1 MAAQYSQYQY
11 GAQQGAYRQDP
22 PLPPAAMKPQL
33 PRSISTTNLETTR
46 QCQDLVQ
53 QDFCTCVPPGG
64 TYFFI
69 NLPMYTF
76 TIPQL
81 NSCPPDFRQF
91 VFERIVD
98 KTAKKS
104 LEEEKCLNWCMQATK
119 LEPLHTKGDG
129 NCLLHAAS
137 LGMWGFQD
145 RANILRNA
153 VSQAVA
159 HAGNTNTL
167 FDRWRHNKTMECRQ
181 QGYELEPRQWQQEWQ
196 TVVRQASSDP
206 TATSTLYSL
215 EEFHVFVLANVLRRP
230 VIMYASQKM
239 RSIQTGGTMQCINFH
254 GLYLPLLWDPKS
266 CKKDPLPLAYQNG
279 HFSALVVVDF
289 AQQYRDGQLV
299 LPLVSCD
306 NQPLPVRFTLHGE
319 NQESLLNDYLSI
331 ITITGSNSPYPQ
343 MRISCAS
350 LSINLKPAYYDRL
363 VTAFIKACY
372 EDYCTMKGISAV
384 PGPMMY
390 ETPAATQHASPK
402 TCHKCQE
409 YFGAVEYGG
418 LCHGCFT
425 NKTKDAYPSKCP
437 GCTDFFGD
445 EEYGGFCYYCF
456 LKKTGAP
463 NRTFD
468 APPPA
473 SQSSI
478 QDMSFPAPAF
488 DFGNGSTVPPV
499 PSRSPERSQA
509 PKQKVAKD
517 ISIEALMKRLED
529 TESEI
534 KRLKNESHTQVLEV
548 EQQKRQ
554 LSQALKA
561 AEDKISNVQRLATYE
576 YQLLQHRMT
585 ELELSFPSASQK
597 SPNQPFWVVP
607 RSDIVLT
614 EEEVGR
620 GGWGTINVALFR
632 GQRVAAKSLHNEI
645 ISPHNIRLFTREMN
659 VMAQVRHPNIVLFI
673 GATNEGVPVVLT
685 ELMAQSLRDLL
696 TRGNVANPLLIS
708 IASDVTRALNY
719 LHLNQPRPLIHRDV
733 SSANVLLNPMPDS
746 MWTAKVSDFGSTNFL
761 NQTQTIGPG
770 NPVYAAPESYNPLQ
784 HTPKMDVFSFGVLLI
799 EMCSC
804 QLPPVEEREELIRAI
819 NWPEC
824 EKLIRDC
831 LKQEPSKRPSMGEV
845 LVGLGMM

>member
-1 MAAQYSQYQY
+1 M
-11 GAQQGAYRQDP
+11 
-22 PLPPAAMKPQL
+22 
-33 PRSISTTNLETTR
+33 
-46 QCQDLVQ
+46 
-53 QDFCTCVPPGG
+53 
-64 TYFFI
+64 

-76 TIPQL
+76 TIPHL
-81 NSCPPDFRQF
+81 NSYPPDFRQF

-159 HAGNTNTL
+159 YAGKNNTL

-196 TVVRQASSDP
+196 TVVRQASSDH

-319 NQESLLNDYLSI
+319 NQESLLNDYLSV

-363 VTAFIKACY
+363 VTGFIEACY
-372 EDYCTMKGISAV
+372 EDYCKMKGMGAG
-384 PGPMMY
+384 PGPIMY
-390 ETPAATQHASPK
+390 ETAPLYGQYNSGNKYKTPPQSGSDSASRGK
-402 TCHKCQE
+402 LQ
-409 YFGAVEYGG
+409 
-418 LCHGCFT
+418 
-425 NKTKDAYPSKCP
+425 
-437 GCTDFFGD
+437 
-445 EEYGGFCYYCF
+445 
-456 LKKTGAP
+456 KKA
-463 NRTFD
+463 
-468 APPPA
+468 
-473 SQSSI
+473 
-478 QDMSFPAPAF
+478 
-488 DFGNGSTVPPV
+488 
-499 PSRSPERSQA
+499 QA

-517 ISIEALMKRLED
+517 ICIEALKKRLED

-585 ELELSFPSASQK
+585 ELELSFQSASQK

-659 VMAQVRHPNIVLFI
+659 IMAQVRHPNIVLFI

-696 TRGNVANPLLIS
+696 TRGNVANPLLKS
-708 IASDVTRALNY
+708 IASDITRALNY

-761 NQTQTIGPG
+761 NQTQTTGPG

-824 EKLIRDC
+824 VKLIRDC